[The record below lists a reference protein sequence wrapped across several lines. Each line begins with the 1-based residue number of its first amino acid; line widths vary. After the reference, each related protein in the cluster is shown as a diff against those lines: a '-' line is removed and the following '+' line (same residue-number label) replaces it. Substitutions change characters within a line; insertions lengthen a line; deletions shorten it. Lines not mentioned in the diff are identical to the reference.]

1 MTESEKTIQELEEGM
16 ETAKFQSV
24 VMEHSN
30 GLGSVIEIYARLQ
43 QLTNQEVAYLLCF
56 HAGRL
61 IAGAPRDMQAEL
73 VEQHQYVVAET
84 VKLAREMK

>member
-1 MTESEKTIQELEEGM
+1 MTAIEKIIQELEDCM

-30 GLGSVIEIYARLQ
+30 GLGMMIEVYARLHE
-43 QLTNQEVAYLLCF
+43 LKNQEVAYLLCF

-61 IAGAPRDMQAEL
+61 ISGAPREMQAEL
-73 VEQHQYVVAET
+73 IAQHQYVVAQT